1 MFSDILGCMEQIL
14 KISLNNKWRYCYAK
28 KSEDYS
34 GTTVDDSDWD
44 SITMT
49 DIPIEEMPSY
59 DVIWLRKRFDLT
71 PTEACVRYFLRC
83 EGSIYPM
90 TIYLRGQAI
99 AQYDKESYLDVD
111 VTDYVSL
118 DDNVL
123 VLMIRLDGQGL
134 DLHQAELHL
143 QPILCDELN

>member
-1 MFSDILGCMEQIL
+1 MGQNL
-14 KISLNNKWRYCYAK
+14 KISLNNKWRYCYAT

-34 GTTVDDSDWD
+34 DVTVDDSNWD
-44 SITMT
+44 SITFT
-49 DIPIEEMPSY
+49 DIPIEEMSPH

-71 PTEACVRYFLRC
+71 PAEACVRYFLRC
-83 EGSIYPM
+83 EGRAYPM

-99 AQYDKESYLDVD
+99 AQYDKEAYLDVD

-123 VLMIRLDGQGL
+123 VLMIRFDGQTV
-134 DLHQAELHL
+134 DLQQTELHL
-143 QPILCDELN
+143 QPIFCDDLN